1 VSGVFNSD
9 SLESELF
16 LIFLQQ
22 LENDFNMLST
32 EEILLF
38 LKTNKSYL
46 LKRFH
51 CSEIGLFG
59 SFARNEQSEK
69 SDIDIL
75 VQFEKDVPDLY
86 NLELELKEY
95 LKNQFNREIDIC
107 SKKWIKPIFK
117 PMILKEAIYA

>member
-1 VSGVFNSD
+1 
-9 SLESELF
+9 
-16 LIFLQQ
+16 
-22 LENDFNMLST
+22 MLST

-75 VQFEKDVPDLY
+75 VQFETDAPDLY
-86 NLELELKEY
+86 NIELELKEF
-95 LKNQFNREIDIC
+95 LKQQFNREIDIC

-117 PMILKEAIYA
+117 PLVLKDAIYA